1 MRQNKMK
8 LFYYDLE
15 TTGTNFWQHG
25 IHEISGIIEI
35 DGVVK
40 EEFIFHVQPNP
51 KAKIEQG
58 ALDVGGVTLDQ
69 IQAYEP
75 MKTVYWKII
84 EILNKYVDKFDKKD
98 KFHLV
103 GYNNA
108 SFDNAF
114 FRAFFVQNNDQYFG
128 SWFWVD
134 SVDVMVIASFF
145 LAENR
150 NKLKDFKLRT
160 VAEYLGIEIE
170 EEKLHKASYDVEITR
185 QIYLKLKNN

>member
-1 MRQNKMK
+1 MK

-58 ALDVGGVTLDQ
+58 ALDVGNVTLDQ
-69 IQAYEP
+69 IQAYPP
-75 MKTVYWKII
+75 MGEVYKKIT
-84 EILNKYVDKFDKKD
+84 EMLNKYVDKFDKKD

-108 SFDNAF
+108 SFDNSF

-128 SWFWVD
+128 SYFW
-134 SVDVMVIASFF
+134 SNSIDVIVLATFF

-160 VAEYLGIEIE
+160 VAEYFGIKVE
-170 EEKLHKASYDVEITR
+170 EEKLHKASYDVYLTR
-185 QIYLKLKNN
+185 EIYLKLKNNC